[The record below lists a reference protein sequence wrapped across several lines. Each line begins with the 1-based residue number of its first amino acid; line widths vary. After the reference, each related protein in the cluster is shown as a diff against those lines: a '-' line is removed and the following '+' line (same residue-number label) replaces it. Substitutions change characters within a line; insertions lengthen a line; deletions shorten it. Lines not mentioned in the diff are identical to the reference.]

1 VFSVANLSESI
12 GGRLDEERVVF
23 IFASCFNDDY
33 NDLESKVKIDDFEI
47 VMKDVFYK
55 VGLNK

>member
-23 IFASCFNDDY
+23 ISASCFNDDY

-47 VMKDVFYK
+47 VMNDIYHK